1 VFLFHYFTS
10 DYTQALS
17 SLKKYP
23 LKLDRGKDCKILMHF
38 GDKICGMLDKRL
50 EEHLLTSSR

>member
-1 VFLFHYFTS
+1 
-10 DYTQALS
+10 
-17 SLKKYP
+17 
-23 LKLDRGKDCKILMHF
+23 MHF